1 MFSDFDWQ
9 QFLGAFFVLF
19 AIIDMP
25 GSIPLIISMR
35 KRGKIIKPVKAAVLA
50 FIMFMIFYFV
60 GEAFLNLFG
69 VDTPSFAVAG
79 SLIIFVMA
87 CEMILDISIFKD
99 TTDTPKDSSFFPVVF
114 PLIAGAGA
122 LTTMLAIRSQYAQI
136 NILLAIVANMFCVY
150 AILRITSKIEKL
162 LGAGMLYMLKKFFG
176 IILLAISIK
185 LFTSN
190 ITLLIG
196 KFIRVTDWSH
206 ILD

>member
-1 MFSDFDWQ
+1 MFSNFDWQ

-35 KRGKIIKPVKAAVLA
+35 KKGKIIKPVKAAVLA
-50 FIMFMIFYFV
+50 FIMFLIFYFV
-60 GEAFLNLFG
+60 GEAFLKLFG

-87 CEMILDISIFKD
+87 AEMILDISIFKD
-99 TTDTPKDSSFFPVVF
+99 TSDTPKDSSFFPVVF
-114 PLIAGAGA
+114 PLIAGAGS
-122 LTTMLAIRSQYAQI
+122 LTTLLAIRSQFAQI

-150 AILRITSKIEKL
+150 AILRVTGKIEKI
-162 LGAGMLYMLKKFFG
+162 LGAGMLYLLKKFFG

-190 ITLLIG
+190 ITMLIG
-196 KFIRVTDWSH
+196 KFVKMTDWSH
-206 ILD
+206 ILE

>member
-1 MFSDFDWQ
+1 
-9 QFLGAFFVLF
+9 
-19 AIIDMP
+19 MP
-25 GSIPLIISMR
+25 GSIPLIISIR

-60 GEAFLNLFG
+60 GDAFLRLFG

-87 CEMILDISIFKD
+87 AEMILDISIFKD
-99 TTDTPKDSSFFPVVF
+99 TSDTPKDSSFFPVVF
-114 PLIAGAGA
+114 PLIAGAGS
-122 LTTMLAIRSQYAQI
+122 LTTLLAIRSQFSQI
-136 NILLAIVANMFCVY
+136 NILLAIAANMFCVY
-150 AILRITSKIEKL
+150 AVLRITAKIEKI
-162 LGAGMLYMLKKFFG
+162 LGAGILYLLKKFFG

-196 KFIRVTDWSH
+196 KFIKATDWSL
-206 ILD
+206 ILE

>member
-1 MFSDFDWQ
+1 MFIGFDWQ

>member
-1 MFSDFDWQ
+1 MLSSFDWQ

-19 AIIDMP
+19 AIIDIT

-35 KRGKIIKPVKAAVLA
+35 KRGKIIKPAKTSILA

-69 VDTPSFAVAG
+69 VEITSFAVAG
-79 SLIIFVMA
+79 ALIIFVMA

-99 TTDTPKDSSFFPVVF
+99 TTDTPKDASFFPVVF

-122 LTTMLAIRSQYAQI
+122 LTTLLAIRTQFSTV
-136 NILLAIVANMFCVY
+136 NLILAVVANMFFVY
-150 AILRITSKIEKL
+150 LILRLTAQVEKW
-162 LGAGMLYMLKKFFG
+162 LGAGVLYMLKKFFG

-190 ITLLIG
+190 VTLMIEN
-196 KFIRVTDWSH
+196 FINR
-206 ILD
+206 

>member
-1 MFSDFDWQ
+1 MLSSFDWQ

-19 AIIDMP
+19 AIIDIT

-35 KRGKIIKPVKAAVLA
+35 KRGKIIKPAKTSILA

-69 VDTPSFAVAG
+69 VDITSFAVAG
-79 SLIIFVMA
+79 ALIIFVMA

-99 TTDTPKDSSFFPVVF
+99 TTDTPKDASFFPVVF

-122 LTTMLAIRSQYAQI
+122 LTTLLAIRTQFSTV
-136 NILLAIVANMFCVY
+136 NLILAVVANMFFVY
-150 AILRITSKIEKL
+150 LILRLTAQVEKW
-162 LGAGMLYMLKKFFG
+162 LGAGVLYMLKKFFG

-190 ITLLIG
+190 VTLMIEN
-196 KFIRVTDWSH
+196 FINR
-206 ILD
+206 

>member
-1 MFSDFDWQ
+1 
-9 QFLGAFFVLF
+9 
-19 AIIDMP
+19 
-25 GSIPLIISMR
+25 
-35 KRGKIIKPVKAAVLA
+35 
-50 FIMFMIFYFV
+50 MFMIFYFV
-60 GEAFLNLFG
+60 GEAFLKLFG

-87 CEMILDISIFKD
+87 SEMILDISIFKD
-99 TTDTPKDSSFFPVVF
+99 TSDTPKDSSFFPVVF

-122 LTTMLAIRSQYAQI
+122 LTTMLAIRSQFAQI
-136 NILLAIVANMFCVY
+136 NILSAIVANMFCVY
-150 AILRITSKIEKL
+150 AILRITGKIEKI

-196 KFIRVTDWSH
+196 KFVKSTDWVQV
-206 ILD
+206 IN